1 MKTPP
6 YRALAGK
13 ACASF
18 FFSTINIRLIGSIMP
33 AFFRRNGQL
42 VVYLPR
48 VHQRGVTSA
57 LPVFSSIVPSHAHF
71 FTRIRTAEEGKK
83 LQT

>member
-13 ACASF
+13 ACVSF
-18 FFSTINIRLIGSIMP
+18 FFSTITTHLIGDIMP

-48 VHQRGVTSA
+48 EHQRGVTSA
-57 LPVFSSIVPSHAHF
+57 FPVFSSIVPSHAHF

-83 LQT
+83 LQI